1 MQKKFFY
8 FFQKTTSLFDLKSC
22 GKGLWGKTPHRT
34 LTTKYTF
41 IRYVPSMGFHRCI
54 FDYFQSG
61 DCNMIYFEDLPLD
74 TKILFS
80 MK

>member
-1 MQKKFFY
+1 MEEKVTFKYFY
-8 FFQKTTSLFDLKSC
+8 GDEADAYTSSVQIL
-22 GKGLWGKTPHRT
+22 
-34 LTTKYTF
+34 
-41 IRYVPSMGFHRCI
+41 SMGFHRCI

>member
-1 MQKKFFY
+1 MAIIHASVQI
-8 FFQKTTSLFDLKSC
+8 L
-22 GKGLWGKTPHRT
+22 
-34 LTTKYTF
+34 
-41 IRYVPSMGFHRCI
+41 SMGFHRCI